1 MSKIIY
7 AAIPLWMRARSGEV
21 WDFVER
27 QGHFPLS
34 SLATVPYGNVGDRP
48 AEVLVRA
55 SDGLIDLSDELW
67 IFGIGDSTLRE
78 WVYAKDNG
86 KPCRSLVKLFDY
98 GWEERAKRERF
109 AGYPGVA
116 EEVLGAGTLP
126 ISLG

>member
-7 AAIPLWMRARSGEV
+7 AATPFRMGSQTGEIC
-21 WDFVER
+21 DFIGR

-34 SLATVPYGNVGDRP
+34 SLATVPYGNVGDFP
-48 AEVLVRA
+48 AEVLVRS

-78 WVYAKDNG
+78 WVYAKDNR

-98 GWEERAKRERF
+98 EWEERAKRERF

-126 ISLG
+126 ILI